1 MFHDYKHE
9 LLQHE
14 DLLLLLLGCGLPLEL
29 PHQIG
34 HEVLEVEH
42 RQPHS
47 GAYLPPRTK
56 WHHLD
61 LLAPCGTSSLTMC
74 GSRKCAGGYVRR
86 PSQDPPLSDMS
97 LSLDPILE
105 CIALV
110 SPITSSISF
119 FSFFCNSDCLTRFSM
134 IHCRT
139 VVVVSVPPLWNSE
152 HKLTTSS
159 LLSFL
164 PSPSD
169 NSRWRRV

>member
-1 MFHDYKHE
+1 MFHDYEHD

-14 DLLLLLLGCGLPLEL
+14 DLLLLLGCGLPPEL

-74 GSRKCAGGYVRR
+74 GSRKCAGECVRR
-86 PSQDPPLSDMS
+86 PSKITAFGSVAFSRSYPGMHRSS
-97 LSLDPILE
+97 
-105 CIALV
+105 V
-110 SPITSSISF
+110 PITSSISF
-119 FSFFCNSDCLTRFSM
+119 FSFFCNTDCLTRFAM